1 MTEGRVRA
9 GDLDT
14 QGNQE
19 QRRGDQGQR
28 QLGME
33 MGKWQQGTLFWNSA
47 HVCESPMIEL
57 VPASQR
63 FNVLDTRMESLVGK
77 TLGTAWL
84 CAIFA
89 ESPAGSNGEVQPQG
103 RSPWTQVRSP
113 TNP

>member
-33 MGKWQQGTLFWNSA
+33 MGEWQQGTLFWNSA
-47 HVCESPMIEL
+47 HVCDPRMPEL

-63 FNVLDTRMESLVGK
+63 FNMLDARMESLVGK
-77 TLGTAWL
+77 RLGTAWL
-84 CAIFA
+84 CAGTIFA
-89 ESPAGSNGEVQPQG
+89 ESPAGSNGEVQAQG
-103 RSPWTQVRSP
+103 RSPWAQVRSP
-113 TNP
+113 